1 MCGRFNIIT
10 DPKAWMD
17 AFDVV
22 YSIIDEVRFEPRYNI
37 APSEPPLPSGSR
49 RASPRRITRV
59 PIIYRRGDDLVGEEA
74 IWPLIPVW
82 ARGEVPRYS
91 TANAR
96 SEEMAD
102 KNAYRNA
109 WKRER
114 RCLIYAT
121 GFFEWQARPG
131 RRTKQPWHIQLKGQD
146 GFAFGG
152 LWETSRARDGTEVM
166 SCTIVTLR
174 ANALMRGIHNAGRNR
189 RRMPLML
196 PRDKQRA
203 WLETPYESAMESVAG
218 VPSESLEAWPVS
230 TAINNPNFNDARV
243 IEPIKL
249 DA

>member
-1 MCGRFNIIT
+1 
-10 DPKAWMD
+10 MD
-17 AFDVV
+17 SFDVL
-22 YSIIDEVRFEPRYNI
+22 YSIIDEVHFEPRYNI
-37 APSEPPLPSGSR
+37 APSEPPLPSGSA

-59 PIIYRRGDDLVGEEA
+59 PIVYRRGDECIGEEA

-82 ARGEVPRYS
+82 ARSEVPRYS

-114 RCLIYAT
+114 RCLIYAS

-131 RRTKQPWHIQLKGQD
+131 HRTKQPWHIRLKGED

-152 LWETSRARDGTEVM
+152 LWECSRARDGTEVL

-174 ANALMRGIHNAGRNR
+174 ANELMRGIHNSGRNR
-189 RRMPLML
+189 HRMPLIL
-196 PRDKQRA
+196 PRDAQRA
-203 WLETPYESAMESVAG
+203 WLEAPSVSAMAMVAT

-230 TAINNPNFNDARV
+230 TAVNNPNFNDAHV
-243 IEPIKL
+243 LEPIKL